1 MKYSKLQNDKL
12 YLIDNL
18 FDEVTA
24 ELFINNIDTA
34 ARRNIST
41 LVYKYVNYSLDEIKQ
56 KDIVRMCRTLDIPYS
71 FKTDRKVFDIV
82 MIELDV
88 SQYL

>member
-24 ELFINNIDTA
+24 ELFINNIDST

-41 LVYKYVNYSLDEIKQ
+41 LEYKYVNYSLDEIKQ
-56 KDIVRMCRTLDIPYS
+56 TDIVRMCRVLDIPYT

-82 MIELDV
+82 LIELDV

>member
-12 YLIDNL
+12 YLVDNL

-24 ELFINNIDTA
+24 ELFINNIDST
-34 ARRNIST
+34 ARRNIPT

-56 KDIVRMCRTLDIPYS
+56 TDIVRMCRTLDIPYS
-71 FKTDRKVFDIV
+71 LKKDRKVFDIV
-82 MIELDV
+82 MIELDI
-88 SQYL
+88 SHYL